1 MATVLSMPKLSATTA
16 EATVVRWYKAAG
28 DRVLSGEVVLEIET
42 DKATLTIEAPASGI
56 LGTPAVA
63 AGEVAAVGAALVMI
77 LTENEQGEIDMIAA
91 ADAQPP
97 ETVGSAIDGRDQ
109 TSAVGASPTVPDAAP
124 RRLLASPL
132 ARRIAREAGI
142 HLDSV
147 RGTGP
152 GGRIVRAD
160 IDRTAE
166 PSAQRITRGVAG
178 GQGLLSGLERLTRSR
193 RQTAM
198 QVTASRREIPAF
210 VLSRWIDMEAV
221 LADLAQFERQRS
233 ETDYLLY
240 AIARAVAQVTE
251 FRCVW
256 NPQRMLAEDL
266 ASTNIGLVVSTD
278 HGLLIPVLKDV
289 GGVDVE
295 QLAARRRSALAAARA
310 GRLDQSLTAP
320 ASISLSSLIRDEADE
335 FEAIISPGQTAIVAV
350 GRIAGRVMPHKG
362 NVAIRRGCI
371 IAVAADHRVIDGRTG
386 ARFIGAM
393 ARVLEEGAA
402 HGSGAQVS
410 RPHRPSDD
418 AISG

>member
-42 DKATLTIEAPASGI
+42 DKATLTIEAPATGI

-193 RQTAM
+193 CR
-198 QVTASRREIPAF
+198 
-210 VLSRWIDMEAV
+210 
-221 LADLAQFERQRS
+221 
-233 ETDYLLY
+233 
-240 AIARAVAQVTE
+240 
-251 FRCVW
+251 
-256 NPQRMLAEDL
+256 
-266 ASTNIGLVVSTD
+266 
-278 HGLLIPVLKDV
+278 
-289 GGVDVE
+289 
-295 QLAARRRSALAAARA
+295 
-310 GRLDQSLTAP
+310 
-320 ASISLSSLIRDEADE
+320 
-335 FEAIISPGQTAIVAV
+335 
-350 GRIAGRVMPHKG
+350 
-362 NVAIRRGCI
+362 
-371 IAVAADHRVIDGRTG
+371 
-386 ARFIGAM
+386 
-393 ARVLEEGAA
+393 
-402 HGSGAQVS
+402 
-410 RPHRPSDD
+410 
-418 AISG
+418 